1 MLREFED
8 GRYWFYDTCRMVD
21 LNGRI
26 RWISVAVNLSRDP
39 ETRDVC
45 LYAYLNR
52 LDQRSEWEKLLEKP
66 ARTDPDTGVYTADTQ
81 RGLLEK
87 FLEQRNSHT
96 CILALI
102 RIEGADELFG
112 KEDRAGSIFGEHQR

>member
-1 MLREFED
+1 ME
-8 GRYWFYDTCRMVD
+8 G
-21 LNGRI
+21 I

-45 LYAYLNR
+45 LYAYLKQTGPAER
-52 LDQRSEWEKLLEKP
+52 VGEAAGETGQDRSGYG
-66 ARTDPDTGVYTADTQ
+66 GVLYS
-81 RGLLEK
+81 RYPERELLEK

-102 RIEGADELFG
+102 RIEGG
-112 KEDRAGSIFGEHQR
+112 G